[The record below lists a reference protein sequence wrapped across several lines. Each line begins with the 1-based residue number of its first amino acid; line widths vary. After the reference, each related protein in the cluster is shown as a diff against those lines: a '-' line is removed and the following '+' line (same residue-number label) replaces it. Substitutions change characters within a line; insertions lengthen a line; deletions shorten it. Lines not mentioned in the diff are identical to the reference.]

1 MRPRSLPDTG
11 ANAQSVRFSYHPLPF
26 CIQGRPVDT
35 GKVELLA
42 SGVTVVHRCERPEQA
57 TEREPKATHV
67 SA

>member
-1 MRPRSLPDTG
+1 MRPASLPDTEL
-11 ANAQSVRFSYHPLPF
+11 NAQYERFSYQPLPF
-26 CIQGRPVDT
+26 CIQGRPVDS